1 MLGKLLLAFIV
12 LPIVELYLLLW
23 LAERTSATWT
33 IGVIIVTGV
42 VGTLLARAE
51 GLRAYRRFREASALG
66 RLPTNEI
73 QEGLLI
79 AAAAALLM
87 TPGLITDTF
96 GLLLLVPVTRR
107 KILQF
112 LKRRIFSS
120 FRVTVIQGGFQP
132 GAAHDPRGTEFDE
145 EFENDLYRS
154 SNRHPKETIVAEKW
168 RRIEPRDETQG

>member
-23 LAERTSATWT
+23 LAELTSATWT
-33 IGVIIVTGV
+33 IGLIIVTGV

-51 GLRAYRRFREASALG
+51 GLRAFRRFREASALG

-107 KILQF
+107 KILEF

-120 FRVTVIQGGFQP
+120 FRVTVIQSGF
-132 GAAHDPRGTEFDE
+132 DRGTPYGAGGSEIDE
-145 EFENDLYRS
+145 EFQGNFYRS
-154 SNRHPKETIVAEKW
+154 PNQHPKETIVAEKW
-168 RRIEPRDETQG
+168 RRIEPRDESQ

>member
-23 LAERTSATWT
+23 IAERTSASWT
-33 IGVIIVTGV
+33 IGLIIVTGV

-51 GLRAYRRFREASALG
+51 GLRAFRRFREASAFG

-87 TPGLITDTF
+87 TPGLITDTL

-107 KILQF
+107 KILGF

-120 FRVTVIQGGFQP
+120 FRVTVIQAGFQP
-132 GAAHDPRGTEFDE
+132 GASHHSAGSEIDE
-145 EFENDLYRS
+145 EFDNDFYRS